1 MATQQETQNKKLTN
15 LKFSRRLAL
24 QLIAAAENDMF
35 TT

>member
-1 MATQQETQNKKLTN
+1 MATQQETQNKKLT
-15 LKFSRRLAL
+15 KFSRRLAL